1 MNRENPAVELVVLIV
16 SYNVSALLRKCLQS
30 LNGRLPVISHKIIVV
45 DNCSDDNSADMV
57 REEFPACAL
66 LTTGENIGFGGAN
79 NLGAKEIEAQYYLV
93 LNPDTE
99 ITNDII
105 VKMMDHIKAHPEA
118 GVVGCR
124 MLTSSGDIQRS
135 IYALPGLV
143 STISGILQLKRMLDV
158 KFLMRLFEWA
168 FFIPVVKKYLHSHET
183 ATVWEKTE
191 SVPGS
196 CFLVNGGVWRNL
208 NGFDEKIF
216 LYREDADLFYRIIHS
231 GFEIHLLPEL
241 GVTHHVG
248 KSFET
253 KFTEMAPCK
262 HWSTLYY
269 FRKNHGL
276 LSYLIVSGFLF
287 FAASLKFL
295 YAHFACFKDS
305 SQKHRYMRD
314 CVLVMKISLLGLDSF
329 SPFPS
334 KC

>member
-1 MNRENPAVELVVLIV
+1 M
-16 SYNVSALLRKCLQS
+16 
-30 LNGRLPVISHKIIVV
+30 VV
-45 DNCSDDNSADMV
+45 DNCSNDNSADMV
-57 REEFPACAL
+57 REEFSDCAL
-66 LTTGENIGFGGAN
+66 LSTGTNIGFGRAN
-79 NLGAKEIEAQYYLV
+79 NLGAKEIKAQYYLV

-99 ITNDII
+99 ITNDIL
-105 VKMMDHIKAHPEA
+105 VKMMAHIQAHPEA

-135 IYALPGLV
+135 IYALPGLI
-143 STISGILQLKRMLDV
+143 STISGILHLKRMLEV
-158 KFLMRLFEWA
+158 KLLISLFRWA
-168 FFIPVVKKYLHSHET
+168 FFIPVVKKYLHSRET

-196 CFLVNGGVWRNL
+196 CFLVNGAVWRNL

-231 GFEIHLLPEL
+231 GLEIHLLPDL

-248 KSFET
+248 KSFKTE
-253 KFTEMAPCK
+253 FTEMAPCK

-276 LSYLIVSGFLF
+276 LSYLIVAIFLF

-295 YAHFACFKDS
+295 YAYFACFDDS
-305 SQKHRYMRD
+305 AQKHRYLRD
-314 CVLVMKISLLGLDSF
+314 CAMVMKISLLGLGF
-329 SPFPS
+329 FNPFPS